1 MPINEELRNYV
12 QSRLNELRTSIQANM
27 LREGENAS
35 GRTSRSIQ
43 VESMEDVMSLVG
55 GGDGCAPLQTLESG
69 SKGWV
74 PFSKLFQWSKDKG
87 IDFESEKDRR
97 RFTFLL
103 RRKIAREGTERYR
116 RHVDVYTT
124 EVENAI
130 NEIVEKCGNIIL
142 EQIKSTL

>member
-12 QSRLNELRTSIQANM
+12 SKRLSELQMSIRSNM

-35 GRTSRSIQ
+35 GRTSRSIE
-43 VESMEDVMSLVG
+43 VESREDAISLVG
-55 GGDGCAPLQTLESG
+55 GGEGCAPLQTLESG

-87 IDFESEKDRR
+87 IDFESDKERR

-103 RRKIAREGTERYR
+103 RRKIAREGTARYR

-130 NEIVEKCGNIIL
+130 NDIVEKCGNIII
-142 EQIKSTL
+142 EQIKSNL